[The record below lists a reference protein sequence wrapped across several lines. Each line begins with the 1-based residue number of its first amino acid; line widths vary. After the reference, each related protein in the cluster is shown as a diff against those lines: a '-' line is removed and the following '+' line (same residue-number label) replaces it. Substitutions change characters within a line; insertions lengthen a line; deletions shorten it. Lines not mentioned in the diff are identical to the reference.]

1 MQKDKMKGK
10 IEEEKQKKR
19 EEKQKRIETA
29 IRYIGRL
36 VILAAGSHLSLIL
49 ISLEP
54 KSLYYV
60 DYYII
65 I

>member
-29 IRYIGRL
+29 IRYSTQGDW
-36 VILAAGSHLSLIL
+36 LIWL
-49 ISLEP
+49 WVSFIAKIDVLQN
-54 KSLYYV
+54 
-60 DYYII
+60 
-65 I
+65 